1 MLTDRKMQILTMLI
15 EADTAITMKALA
27 RHFSLSE
34 RSIRYDLDGINE
46 TLNREKLSPINKDP
60 QGRLSLL
67 QPEAVQRYLDSLQSV
82 LPSGDA
88 RRKKLLARIAFTGTI
103 NLTKASKELQVSR
116 GSIKNDIEKIKKKL
130 DQSHLALVPC
140 HKKGLALAGK
150 EADIRALQL
159 QMILDLDNAQSV
171 DNLFVSPIVS
181 ESFADIDDT
190 AIDAFFYQMMED
202 LDSLVSDAAYQK
214 ITAFLRIMVKR
225 NQLGHTLP
233 EAAVS
238 DRIEKSSH
246 YQLVKK
252 NMALLASSF
261 GIELN
266 HHEAVSIAKVFM
278 ESPSFTLDISNY
290 ENWFELETLV
300 MRLISD
306 FSHAWKLDL
315 TDDKE
320 LAKDLITFLKPVMLK
335 REQLLHL
342 SQEQKSRIQ
351 TLYPKAYG
359 ILFDLL
365 QQEAYQT
372 LDVLGEEKATYF
384 TIFFK
389 NAIER
394 NKFKSDPPQTV
405 LLVCGLGYG
414 TSKLVSRQLKQNY
427 EINIIDSIPVH
438 YVKRYKNL
446 DAVDLVITTTMKDF
460 PEIDPPVIEVKPI
473 LSATDLRRLDRIFL
487 KRNQKIRLSTL
498 LKFLSPDDSA
508 EKASEVQER
517 IKDVFE
523 DLIVDDVSQRTHG
536 LLHYLQPENIRVKQ
550 NLPDWRS
557 AIAYAGEILFDQ
569 GFVKKGYIQALQN
582 SFERYGTYML
592 IKDDIAI
599 PHAKADNQVLAT
611 GVALLLLDQ
620 PVPTPFGKPLR
631 MIFAFSSADQVE
643 HLEALSEF
651 STLLLETNFVEKSSY
666 FQTPAE
672 LHQFVEQEMTNLA
685 NQNK

>member
-15 EADTAITMKALA
+15 ESNATITMKTLA
-27 RHFSLSE
+27 QHFSLSE

-46 TLNREKLSPINKDP
+46 TLQREKLSPIEKDS
-60 QGRLSLL
+60 QGKLALL
-67 QPEAVQRYLDSLQSV
+67 QPEAVQHYLDSLQSV

-88 RRKKLLARIAFTGTI
+88 RRKKLLAIIAFTGTV

-130 DQSHLALVPC
+130 DQSHLKLVQC
-140 HKKGLALAGK
+140 HKKGLALTGK
-150 EADIRALQL
+150 ESDIRALQL
-159 QMILDLDNAQSV
+159 QMILDLDNSQSV

-181 ESFADIDDT
+181 KNFVDIDDT

-202 LDSLVSDAAYQK
+202 LDSLVSDAAYRK

-225 NQLGHTLP
+225 NQLGHSLL
-233 EAAVS
+233 EAPVS
-238 DRIEKSSH
+238 GHTEKSPQ
-246 YQLVKK
+246 YQMVRK
-252 NMALLASSF
+252 NMTVLASSF
-261 GIELN
+261 GIDLN
-266 HHEAVSIAKVFM
+266 HHEILAIAEVFI

-300 MRLISD
+300 MRLIND
-306 FSHAWKLDL
+306 FSQSWKLDL
-315 TDDKE
+315 TDDTE

-335 REQLLHL
+335 KEQLLHL
-342 SQEQKSRIQ
+342 SQEQKARIQ
-351 TLYPKAYG
+351 SLYPKVYE
-359 ILFDLL
+359 IIFDLL
-365 QQEAYQT
+365 QKEEYQS

-394 NKFKSDPPQTV
+394 NRFKTDPPQTV

-460 PEIDPPVIEVKPI
+460 PTIDAPVIEVKPI

-498 LKFLSPDDSA
+498 LKFLNPDDSA
-508 EKASEVQER
+508 ENVSEVQER
-517 IKDVFE
+517 IKNTFE
-523 DLIVDDVSQRTHG
+523 DLIVDDVSQRAHG
-536 LLHYLQPENIRVKQ
+536 LLHYLKPENIRVRQ

-557 AIAYAGEILFDQ
+557 AIAYAGEILLDQ

-592 IKDDIAI
+592 IKEDIAI
-599 PHAKADNQVLAT
+599 PHAKAHNHVLAT
-611 GVALLLLDQ
+611 GVALLILDQ
-620 PVPTPFGKPLR
+620 PVATPFGKPLR

-651 STLLLETNFVEKSSY
+651 STLLLETDFIEKSQNFKNANEVHSY
-666 FQTPAE
+666 IEKEILRLVTP
-672 LHQFVEQEMTNLA
+672 LN
-685 NQNK
+685 